1 MVELAKVLLTKP
13 YTASIELRP
22 DRSGMF
28 VKVDRPEDF
37 FNAIPDLVNESG
49 CELERMES
57 LDDDLE
63 SVFRYLVR
71 W

>member
-22 DRSGMF
+22 DRKGMF

-37 FNAIPDLVNESG
+37 FNAIPDLVNEAG